1 MGQTIGYL
9 CTKKHSEA
17 QLFKGFVKAD
27 KYYIDLATDR
37 GWSSYD
43 EFNNLIEEVE
53 ENDKVIM
60 PSLVMISEDLDEVY
74 NLLCIFRNKGVKLN
88 LLNPSR
94 GEEIFLTEGG
104 FKTLEVI
111 FNLRRELTKN
121 RGVIE
126 IIAENQIKHRESQD
140 VFPEGFY
147 QVFIDYKSNGLKA
160 EVAAKKLKIDV
171 HKFYRLVREFS

>member
-9 CTKKHSEA
+9 CTKKYSES
-17 QLFKGFVKAD
+17 QLFKHVVKAD
-27 KYYIDLATDR
+27 KFYIDLATER
-37 GWSSYD
+37 GCSSYA
-43 EFNNLIEEVE
+43 EFNILIEEVE

-88 LLNPSR
+88 LLNPIR
-94 GEEIFLTEGG
+94 GEEIFLTDTG
-104 FKTLEVI
+104 FKTLEAI
-111 FNLRRELTKN
+111 FSLRRDLTKN
-121 RGVIE
+121 NGAIE
-126 IIAENQIKHRESQD
+126 IKAEYQIKHRESQD

-147 QVFIDYKSNGLKA
+147 QMFVDYKNNSLTA
-160 EVAAKKLKIDV
+160 EVAAKKLMIDV

>member
-9 CTKKHSEA
+9 CTKKYSEA

-27 KYYIDLATDR
+27 KFYIDLATER
-37 GWSSYD
+37 GCSSYA
-43 EFNNLIEEVE
+43 EFNTLIEEVE

-88 LLNPSR
+88 LLNPTR
-94 GEEIFLTEGG
+94 GEEIFLTDGG
-104 FKTLEVI
+104 FKTLEAI
-111 FNLRRELTKN
+111 FNLRRDVTKI
-121 RGVIE
+121 RGAIE
-126 IIAENQIKHRESQD
+126 IKAENQIKHRENQE
-140 VFPEGFY
+140 VFPDGFY
-147 QVFIDYKSNGLKA
+147 QVFIDYKNNGLKA
-160 EVAAKKLKIDV
+160 EMAAKKLKVDV